1 MALESGP
8 DNPQPLR
15 EIAKGVKSWIDRLGW
30 VWVEAQVLQIN
41 RRAGTRTVFLT
52 LRDPLAEVSV
62 SVTMSPLDL
71 DAAGPLTEG
80 ATVVAHLKASY
91 YTPAGRLSFVC
102 DDLRPVGEGRLL
114 AMLEQRKRMLQA
126 EGLFDPRRKRPLP
139 FLPRGIAL
147 ITGAESAAERDVLE
161 HVRRRL
167 PSANIV
173 SRHALMQGQ
182 QAARDLMEAVRA
194 LDRDPGVDVIIIAR
208 GGGSLEDLL
217 PFSDEGLLRE
227 VAACTTP
234 VISAIGHESDSP
246 ILDLVADVRAS
257 TPTDAAKR
265 VVPDVAEEKQR
276 LSQAAERIRHAIG
289 RQIAY
294 ERQQLE
300 SLRRRPVLL
309 DPTATFALQRDTVRT
324 SLGRVQQAVR
334 NRLDTERTLI
344 RHQRQRAKAMS
355 PVATLERG
363 YAIIATQEGETVT
376 SVRGQADADLVA
388 HLSDGQLLLSVIDA
402 IEAVDQLPESEHD
415 ETDPEHEETT

>member
-15 EIAKGVKSWIDRLGW
+15 EIAKGVKNWIDRLGW

-126 EGLFDPRRKRPLP
+126 EGLFDPRRKLPLP

-147 ITGAESAAERDVLE
+147 ITGAGSAAERDVLE

-182 QAARDLMEAVRA
+182 QAARELMEAVRA
-194 LDRDPGVDVIIIAR
+194 SDRDQFIDVIIIAR

-227 VAACTTP
+227 VAACRTP

-246 ILDLVADVRAS
+246 VLDLVADVRAS

-265 VVPDVAEEKQR
+265 VVPDVGEEKQR
-276 LSQAAERIRHAIG
+276 LDQATERIRHAIG
-289 RQIAY
+289 RQITF
-294 ERQQLE
+294 ERSQLE
-300 SLRRRPVLL
+300 GLRRRPVLL
-309 DPTATFALQRDTVRT
+309 DPTATFALQRDTVT
-324 SLGRVQQAVR
+324 ASVGRVRQAVAH
-334 NRLDTERTLI
+334 RLDQERTLI
-344 RHQRQRAKAMS
+344 GHLRQRAKAMS

-376 SVRGQADADLVA
+376 SVGGQEDADLVA
-388 HLSDGQLLLSVIDA
+388 HLRDGQLMISVIDA
-402 IEAVDQLPESEHD
+402 IPNDENTSETPTNAETMD
-415 ETDPEHEETT
+415 EDST

>member
-8 DNPQPLR
+8 GNPRPLR
-15 EIAKGVKSWIDRLGW
+15 EIAKGVKGWIDRLGW

-62 SVTMSPLDL
+62 AVTMSPLDL

-91 YTPAGRLSFVC
+91 YTPSGRLSFVC

-139 FLPRGIAL
+139 VLPRGIAL
-147 ITGAESAAERDVLE
+147 ITGADSAAERDVLE

-182 QAARDLMEAVRA
+182 QAAREVMEAIRT
-194 LDRDPGVDVIIIAR
+194 LDREPGIDVIVIAR

-217 PFSDEGLLRE
+217 PFSDEGLLRA
-227 VAACTTP
+227 VAASRTP
-234 VISAIGHESDSP
+234 IVSAIGHESDSP

-265 VVPDVAEEKQR
+265 VVPDVVEEKQR
-276 LSQAAERIRHAIG
+276 LHQAAERIRHAIA
-289 RQIAY
+289 RQLAY
-294 ERQQLE
+294 ERSQLE

-309 DPTATFALQRDTVRT
+309 DPTATFALQRDTVNAAAT
-324 SLGRVQQAVR
+324 RVRQAMR
-334 NRLDTERTLI
+334 HRLDAERTLI
-344 RHQRQRAKAMS
+344 HHQRQRAKAMS

-363 YAIIATQEGETVT
+363 YAIIATPEGDTVT
-376 SVRGQADADLVA
+376 SVRGQEDADLVA
-388 HLSDGQLLLSVIDA
+388 HLRDGQLLISVVNA
-402 IEAVDQLPESEHD
+402 IAAPDEPDES
-415 ETDPEHEETT
+415 TEEERT